1 MGCGASAK
9 KPKEGQQQPA
19 PAKTEQS
26 TEPDR
31 PEVPPR
37 KLLALKAAFQNIDK
51 NNSVRID
58 TSELKGLL
66 SKVGQDDLSDED
78 RATILKTMDKNDD
91 SKIEFR
97 EFVEWVLEQEGTNDA
112 VANWS
117 LNKGLSDIHQAAIA
131 GDADKIR
138 SLCDAGA
145 KVNCGDFNDVSPL
158 HYAARVGKP
167 LAVQALLEMKADIS
181 ARTSDT
187 KRMPIHA
194 AADNGSAEVVKLLL
208 DNSAEVNA
216 KDGRERTPLHWAACS
231 SREHAAAELL
241 KAKADVDAK
250 SVAGYTPF
258 AMAQDWSTTSL
269 ANMIAEYG
277 GKR

>member
-1 MGCGASAK
+1 MGCGASGK
-9 KPKEGQQQPA
+9 KSEGQQQPA
-19 PAKTEQS
+19 SSKTEQRNAQ
-26 TEPDR
+26 PDG

-37 KLLALKAAFQNIDK
+37 KLLALKAAFQNIDN
-51 NNSVRID
+51 NNSGRID
-58 TSELKGLL
+58 ASELQALL

-78 RATILKTMDKNDD
+78 RAAILKAMDKNDD

-97 EFVEWVLEQEGTNDA
+97 EFVEWVLEQEGSHDA
-112 VANWS
+112 IANWS

-131 GDADKIR
+131 GDVGQIR

-167 LAVQALLEMKADIS
+167 LAAQALLEKKADIS

-194 AADNGSAEVVKLLL
+194 AAENGSAEVVKLLL
-208 DNSAEVNA
+208 SHSAEVNG
-216 KDGRERTPLHWAACS
+216 KDGRERTPLHWAACR

-241 KAKADVDAK
+241 KAKADVSAK
-250 SVAGYTPF
+250 SIAGYTPF
-258 AMAQDWSTTSL
+258 AMAQDWSTTTL
-269 ANMIAEYG
+269 ANMIKEYG